1 MKAVLIL
8 MPIFFYIYIYI
19 VKLVNYIIKT
29 EHFAKIFVFFDFK
42 LILC

>member
-8 MPIFFYIYIYI
+8 MPIFFYIYI